1 MTPQAGQESL
11 MQEQIAALSNRI
23 SILEK
28 DVSSEKALSAERH
41 RQNREDVHNL
51 RGSLQAGF
59 ERMTEGFSASIEKMS
74 DRLAD
79 NLEKSLRPVLETQKE
94 HSISIRGLE
103 IKWARASGYAAAG
116 ALVGGIVFEVAKAA
130 VEKGIH

>member
-1 MTPQAGQESL
+1 MQADI
-11 MQEQIAALSNRI
+11 MALANRI
-23 SILEK
+23 SALEK
-28 DVSSEKALSAERH
+28 DVSGEKVLSAERH

-59 ERMTEGFSASIEKMS
+59 EKMTEGFQLAIGKMS
-74 DRLAD
+74 DRLAS
-79 NLEKSLRPVLETQKE
+79 NLKESLSPVLETQKE

-116 ALVGGIVFEVAKAA
+116 ALVGGVVFEIGKAA
-130 VEKGIH
+130 FEKGMR

>member
-1 MTPQAGQESL
+1 MQAE
-11 MQEQIAALSNRI
+11 ITALSNRI
-23 SILEK
+23 SVLEK
-28 DVSSEKALSAERH
+28 DVTSEKALSAERH
-41 RQNREDVHNL
+41 KQNREDVHNL

-59 ERMTEGFSASIEKMS
+59 EKMTEGFQGAIEKMS

-94 HSISIRGLE
+94 HSVSIRGLE

-116 ALVGGIVFEVAKAA
+116 ALVGGVVFEVAKAA
-130 VEKGIH
+130 IENGFH